1 MIRYSLLIARCSL
14 LIALLMAGAGC
25 YSGLIVAADNYLTY
39 EYAFTDVAAAK
50 ARQEAEKLCAA
61 RKKMAVET
69 RSVCTLSRCTTDY
82 QCVDP
87 KHPLE
92 FEPDGYMTN
101 QY

>member
-1 MIRYSLLIARCSL
+1 MSRYSLLITRCSL

-25 YSGLIVAADNYLTY
+25 SSGLIVAADNYLTY
-39 EYAFTDVAAAK
+39 DYAFNDAAAK
-50 ARQEAEKLCAA
+50 KASEDAKKLCAA
-61 RKKMAVET
+61 RKKMAIET
-69 RSVCTLSRCTTDY
+69 RNVCTLTRCVTDF

-92 FEPDGYMTN
+92 FEPDDFMTN